1 MTGLAISEQA
11 VAIEARGLTKR
22 FGAATV
28 LEGVTFDIAPGTK
41 TALVG
46 PNGAGKSTLLSLL
59 STLVA
64 PTEGTATVAGC
75 DLRREAAGVRRHIGV
90 LSHSPMLYEELT
102 PLENLQFFARLY
114 DVQSL
119 GRIEE
124 LLRVLGLWRRRD
136 EPTSVLS
143 RGYHQRLAIGRALVH
158 SPDVLLL
165 DEPETGLDVEGMEL
179 LDALMLREPGLTV
192 LAATHRFDHI
202 DAWADGTLTIER
214 GRMATPVVA
223 QPPALRAVR

>member
-1 MTGLAISEQA
+1 MTALAP
-11 VAIEARGLTKR
+11 AIEARALTKR
-22 FGAATV
+22 YGAATI
-28 LEGVTFDIAPGTK
+28 LDRIAFEVSPGTK

-46 PNGAGKSTLLSLL
+46 PNGAGKSTLLAVL

-64 PTEGTATVAGC
+64 PTEGTATVAAC

-114 DVQSL
+114 DVPSPAA
-119 GRIEE
+119 RIEE

-136 EPTSVLS
+136 EPTAVLS

-158 SPDVLLL
+158 SPAVLLL
-165 DEPETGLDVEGMEL
+165 DEPETGLDTEGMAL
-179 LDALMLREPGLTV
+179 LDALMLRAPQFTV

-214 GRMATPVVA
+214 GRLVLPVA
-223 QPPALRAVR
+223 SSPPALRVVQ

>member
-1 MTGLAISEQA
+1 MTEVAP
-11 VAIEARGLTKR
+11 AIETRALTKR
-22 FGAATV
+22 Y
-28 LEGVTFDIAPGTK
+28 GVSTILDGISFEVTPGSK

-46 PNGAGKSTLLSLL
+46 ANGAGKSTLLAVL

-64 PTEGTATVAGC
+64 PTDGNALVAGC
-75 DLRREAAGVRRHIGV
+75 DLRRDGAGLRRRIGV

-114 DVQSL
+114 DVPAPET
-119 GRIEE
+119 RIEE
-124 LLRVLGLWRRRD
+124 LLRALGLWRRRD
-136 EPTSVLS
+136 EQTAVFS

-158 SPDVLLL
+158 GPEVLLL
-165 DEPETGLDVEGMEL
+165 DEPETGLDAEGMEL

-202 DAWADGTLTIER
+202 DAWADGVLTIER
-214 GRMATPVVA
+214 GRLASPA
-223 QPPALRAVR
+223 ESPPALRAVQ